1 MNGCSSEH
9 SSLVSERMLLTAR
22 GWVGLRSLS
31 LGLGDQWNPHLA
43 TTVMAANPDSIRDR
57 LIRLIK
63 QKSKRRTQWT
73 RERPTE
79 WQPEEI
85 ADPATG
91 MRMTSLGAWEFIL
104 ERLEQNCSFQEVT
117 LKKPPNKVGYVM
129 IEELG
134 DQRVYIKLE
143 IGEGD
148 RYIYGRSFHH
158 DLPEEA

>member
-1 MNGCSSEH
+1 MPP
-9 SSLVSERMLLTAR
+9 TAR

-43 TTVMAANPDSIRDR
+43 TTVMAANPDSMRHR

-85 ADPATG
+85 VDPAMLIQQWG
-91 MRMTSLGAWEFIL
+91 CA
-104 ERLEQNCSFQEVT
+104 
-117 LKKPPNKVGYVM
+117 
-129 IEELG
+129 
-134 DQRVYIKLE
+134 
-143 IGEGD
+143 
-148 RYIYGRSFHH
+148 
-158 DLPEEA
+158 

>member
-63 QKSKRRTQWT
+63 QKSKRWTQWT

-91 MRMTSLGAWEFIL
+91 MRMTGLGAWEFIL
-104 ERLEQNCSFQEVT
+104 ERLEQNCSSET
-117 LKKPPNKVGYVM
+117 P
-129 IEELG
+129 
-134 DQRVYIKLE
+134 
-143 IGEGD
+143 
-148 RYIYGRSFHH
+148 H
-158 DLPEEA
+158 